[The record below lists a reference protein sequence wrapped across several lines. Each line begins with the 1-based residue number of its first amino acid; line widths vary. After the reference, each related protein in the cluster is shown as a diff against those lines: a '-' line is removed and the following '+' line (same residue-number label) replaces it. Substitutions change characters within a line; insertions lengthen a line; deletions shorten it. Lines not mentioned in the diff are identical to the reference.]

1 MHEAGK
7 PEGFVGKEMVFVK
20 INMMKNWFLNYRFIL
35 LSFLLGLLAV
45 FVNLGVT
52 NLQDRRIPVR
62 NVQEELWKTEAFAGK
77 MADRLFQDITENGL
91 EEFLLHHSDEF
102 EHAFDKKGISLFY
115 YFQDT
120 LRYWNNNSV
129 TANRLFSGSTFEQRL
144 IRFPNSWQVSSVHD
158 FGDHAIVALILVKK
172 EYVFENAFLRNR
184 FHPNF
189 QSSTRAGISTRK
201 EGKSD
206 IFSKDGTYLFSL
218 EKLKDEKQYW
228 FPDGLVGLLSLFS
241 FLFFLAFVLR
251 WFRWFVLKTSVSRNL
266 LVISVFGILILIR
279 YLMLHYSFP
288 GFLERLPLFDPY
300 FYAKSFWFPSLGD
313 FLLNAL
319 LLLFLAWL
327 FYREFDHHS
336 IFRLGMNV
344 RICLFASMFFLSI
357 YYLFFQYLL
366 TGLVMNSSILI
377 EVYNVFSLNPYTV
390 VGYLGLSVLLGS
402 LLLYADKFVS
412 AYKGIFSFQS
422 FLLTSTLSILIVF
435 IPFMIVDKAV
445 TLFQLVFMLIIVFVI
460 AYFRFKRSRYSYANK
475 LFLVFLMSLFTL
487 FFLSVQSIRKEKDIR
502 RVMAVNL
509 ANERDQIAE
518 FLLEDIEIKLLS
530 DPVLREMVGSNRY
543 HDGDIYEYLTGE
555 YFSRYFGK
563 YDVQV
568 ATCGA
573 DYDLLLEN
581 TNELVDCYEFFQNM
595 LDDHGVTIFPGSCYH
610 YLDNKTGR
618 ISYLGVL
625 TFSFPRNGDQKKL
638 FISLDTKLLTE
649 QLGYPELLL
658 EGKFSRKT
666 SQSNYSNAKYFRG
679 KLISRSGEYPY
690 ALEYNEATEFS
701 SDMLLKRMNG
711 YSHLIYRVDEDNVIF
726 ISKKEISPIDI
737 ITSFS
742 FLFIFYFLLFS
753 IASAIRNYPY
763 RLGFFVSN
771 FKNRIRYA
779 MLGVLLLS
787 LIIVGVGTVIYN
799 ISQFRAKHY
808 ENISEKIQSVVV
820 ELEHKLYLE
829 NELNEELKDYI
840 TGLLIKFSNVF
851 YTDINLFDTNGHLYA
866 SSRPEVFEL
875 GLTGTL
881 MHPDAYREML
891 ISKSAKYVHNEKI
904 GELQFL
910 SAYVPF
916 SNANGDVLAYLNL
929 PYFTRQDALREEIY
943 ALVVAVGNIYGLLIL
958 LTIFLALLVT
968 NNITR
973 PLRLIQDKIRMI
985 SLGARNEPLEYPGE
999 DEIGEL
1005 IRDYNRMVTELDKSA
1020 ELLARSERE
1029 SAWREMAKQIA
1040 HEIKNPL
1047 TPMKLSVQHL
1057 QKAWED
1063 KAGNWEDLFHR
1074 TSRTLIE
1081 QIDNL
1086 SNIASEFSNFAKMPR
1101 ASNERVPLIQKM
1113 KDIINLFTPVG
1124 NHEIT
1129 WETGGVDEVY
1139 VYIDKE
1145 QLSRVFINLIKNAL
1159 QSIPKSRT
1167 GKIHMD
1173 VRKTNKKV
1181 KVSISDNGI
1190 GITEEQQERMFQ
1202 PNFTTKTSG
1211 MGLGLA
1217 IVKSILENANG
1228 SIRYDTEPGKG
1239 SVFQFELPLYQGKE
1253 SFSEKAD
1260 SVQP

>member
-1 MHEAGK
+1 
-7 PEGFVGKEMVFVK
+7 MVSAK
-20 INMMKNWFLNYRFIL
+20 NNMMKNWFLNYRFIL
-35 LSFLLGLLAV
+35 LSLLFGLLAV

-52 NLQDRRIPVR
+52 DLQDRKIPVKKI
-62 NVQEELWKTEAFAGK
+62 QKELWQTEAFAEK
-77 MADRLFQDITENGL
+77 MADQLFQSISESSL

-102 EHAFDKKGISLFY
+102 EKIYDKKGISLFY

-129 TANRLFSGSTFEQRL
+129 TASRLLSDSAFAQRL
-144 IRFPNSWQVSSVHD
+144 IRFPNSWQVSTVYD
-158 FGDHAIVALILVKK
+158 YDDHAVVALILVKK
-172 EYVFENAFLRNR
+172 EYIFENAFLKNR

-189 QSSTRAGISTRK
+189 QSSTRAEISIRETSN
-201 EGKSD
+201 SD
-206 IFSKDGTYLFSL
+206 IFSKSGTYLFSL
-218 EKLKDEKQYW
+218 EKLKDEKQNW
-228 FPDGLVGLLSLFS
+228 FPDGLAGLLFLFS

-251 WFRWFVLKTSVSRNL
+251 WFRWFVLKTSVPRNL
-266 LVISVFGILILIR
+266 LVIAGFAILILIR

-288 GFLERLPLFDPY
+288 GLVERLPLFDPY

-313 FLLNAL
+313 FLLNAF

-336 IFRLGMNV
+336 IFRLGMSH
-344 RICLFASMFFLSI
+344 RICLFTSMFFLSI
-357 YYLFFQYLL
+357 YYLFFHYLL

-390 VGYLGLSVLLGS
+390 VGFLGLSLLLAS
-402 LLLYADKFVS
+402 LLLYADKFITT
-412 AYKGIFSFQS
+412 YKEIFSLRA
-422 FLLTSTLSILIVF
+422 FLVTSTLFILIVF
-435 IPFMIVDKAV
+435 IPFMIVDQAV
-445 TLFQLVFMLIIVFVI
+445 TFFQLLCLLIIVYVM
-460 AYFRFKRSRYSYANK
+460 AYLRFKRNRYSYANK

-487 FFLSVQSIRKEKDIR
+487 FFLSIQSIRKEKDIR

-530 DPVLREMVGSNRY
+530 DPVLMEMVGSQQY
-543 HDGDIYEYLTGE
+543 HDGDIYEYLTSK
-555 YFSRYFGK
+555 YFSRYFTK
-563 YDVQV
+563 FDVQV
-568 ATCGA
+568 ATCGP

-581 TNELVDCYEFFQNM
+581 TNELVDCYEFFQDM

-625 TFSFPRNGDQKKL
+625 MFSFPQEGGQKKL

-658 EGKFSRKT
+658 EGKLSRKAP
-666 SQSNYSNAKYFRG
+666 QSNYSNAKYFKGR
-679 KLISRSGEYPY
+679 LISRTGDYAY
-690 ALEYNEATEFS
+690 ALEYNEES
-701 SDMLLKRMNG
+701 ESISEMSLKRMNG
-711 YSHLIYRVDEDNVIF
+711 YSHLIYRVDQDNVIF
-726 ISKKEISPIDI
+726 ITKKEISPIDI

-763 RLGFFVSN
+763 RLGLFVSN

-787 LIIVGVGTVIYN
+787 LIIVGVGTVFYN

-808 ENISEKIQSVVV
+808 ENISEKIQSVLV

-829 NELNEELKDYI
+829 KELNEGMKAYI

-851 YTDINLFDTNGHLYA
+851 YTDINLFDTSGHLYA

-881 MHPDAYREML
+881 MHSDAYREML

-916 SNANGDVLAYLNL
+916 SNTDGEVLAYLNL

-1005 IRDYNRMVTELDKSA
+1005 IRDYNRMVSELDSSA

-1057 QKAWED
+1057 QKAWGD
-1063 KAGNWEDLFHR
+1063 KAENWEELFQR

-1113 KDIINLFTPVG
+1113 KDMISLFTPVG

-1159 QSIPKSRT
+1159 QSIPKSRK
-1167 GKIHMD
+1167 GKIHLEVKKSD
-1173 VRKTNKKV
+1173 EKV
-1181 KVSISDNGI
+1181 KVNISDNGI

-1239 SVFQFELPLYQGKE
+1239 SIFQFELPLYQEKE
-1253 SFSEKAD
+1253 
-1260 SVQP
+1260 